1 MTTVSGPA
9 PAEIFARGI
18 WRENPV
24 LVATLG
30 LCPTLAVTNSVAN
43 SLTMGIATLCVLTC
57 SSILVSSVRKLVP
70 HQVRISTY
78 ILIIA
83 TFVTLADMVLEA
95 LVPTIHKALGA
106 FIALIVVNC
115 IILGRQEAFASKNT
129 VGRSAIDALG
139 VGAGFTLTLLM
150 MGIPREL
157 LGSGSLLGYN
167 VMGPRFEPWVIMIL
181 PPGGFLMIGVLLV
194 AKNWWTLRAAPLKPE
209 RVEAIEAA
217 RRVAATPSPR
227 VPEREEALA

>member
-1 MTTVSGPA
+1 MSAAPPSSGDLLV
-9 PAEIFARGI
+9 RGI

-30 LCPTLAVTNSVAN
+30 LCPALAVTNSVVN

-57 SSILVSSVRKLVP
+57 SSILVSLVRRFVAT
-70 HQVRISTY
+70 QVRISTY

-95 LVPTIHKALGA
+95 VVPAIHRALGA

-115 IILGRQEAFASKNT
+115 MILGRQEAFSSKNGP
-129 VGRSAIDALG
+129 GRSALDALG
-139 VGAGFTLTLLM
+139 VGMGFTLTLLL

-157 LGSGSLLGYN
+157 LGSGSILGVD
-167 VMGPRFEPWVIMIL
+167 VMGPTFEPWVIMIL
-181 PPGGFLMIGVLLV
+181 PPGGFLMIGILLV
-194 AKNWWTLRAAPLKPE
+194 GKNWWALRSARPRQE
-209 RVEAIEAA
+209 RLAAIEAA
-217 RRVAATPSPR
+217 RRAGRAARAAAPG
-227 VPEREEALA
+227 REGALI